1 MKIII
6 NVLTAI
12 GNENLNNKI
21 REEKDFE
28 VLEKDFAYK
37 EGILEYLEIN
47 KNIDIIILYEKLE
60 GEINLIDLI
69 KKIKLINNEICI
81 YFIFANKNEELEKLL
96 KMQNIK
102 NFFYIDEINIEELIF
117 NLKNIKLDN
126 SKKLNEEINLLKKI
140 INQKNEEL
148 LNLKNNKF
156 LKNKL
161 NKKIF
166 MVIQDRKIFINKN
179 NINKIFLE
187 NKINLKKIQIEIN
200 NKNYFINKKIAKI
213 AFKKLIFN

>member
-28 VLEKDFAYK
+28 VFEKDFAYK

-200 NKNYFINKKIAKI
+200 NKNYYINKKIAKI

>member
-1 MKIII
+1 MRKIIKI
-6 NVLTAI
+6 VTAI

-21 REEKDFE
+21 REEKDF
-28 VLEKDFAYK
+28 VYK

-47 KNIDIIILYEKLE
+47 KNIDIIILYEKLP
-60 GEINLIDLI
+60 GEINFINLI

-81 YFIFANKNEELEKLL
+81 YCILESKNEELEKLL
-96 KMQNIK
+96 KLENIK
-102 NFFYIDEINIEELIF
+102 SFFYINEINIGELILE
-117 NLKNIKLDN
+117 LKNSQIEN
-126 SKKLNEEINLLKKI
+126 SKKLSEEIILLKKI

-148 LNLKNNKF
+148 LNIKNNRF

-166 MVIQDRKIFINKN
+166 TVIQDRKVFINKS

-187 NKINLKKIQIEIN
+187 NKINLKNIQIEIN

-213 AFKKLIFN
+213 VFKKLLFN